1 MFQVT
6 NAQLQEIANTNFG
19 KVYTSPLSSWV
30 IRTAL
35 LGIVT
40 LVSTKFGF
48 TFSDVETQGW
58 VDLVLSLSIIGAM
71 IWARVKSQGA
81 SIKTVEQAVQEYLP
95 MLMTQSPLVRQRL
108 LSLLEKNQ
116 PVVFKALTIQQP
128 DLIKPSS

>member
-1 MFQVT
+1 MLQVT
-6 NAQLQEIANTNFG
+6 NSQLQEIANTSFG

-35 LGIVT
+35 IGIVT
-40 LVSTKFGF
+40 LVSTKLGF
-48 TFSDVETQGW
+48 TFSDAETQGW
-58 VDLVLSLSIIGAM
+58 VDLAITLSFLGAV
-71 IWARVKSQGA
+71 IWVRVKSQGA

-108 LSLLEKNQ
+108 LGLLEKNQ
-116 PVVFKALTIQQP
+116 PAVFKALTIQQP